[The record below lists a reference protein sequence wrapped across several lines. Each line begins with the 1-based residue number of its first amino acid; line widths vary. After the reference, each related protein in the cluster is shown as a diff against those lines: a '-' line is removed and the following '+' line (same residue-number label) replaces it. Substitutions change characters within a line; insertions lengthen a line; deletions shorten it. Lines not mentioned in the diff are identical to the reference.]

1 MAGRYNDRQWIVA
14 AVGERETRRARL
26 CHRVNLRSR
35 QILDRIAV
43 LNLVLVQGADDKSR
57 PRMASDP
64 PPRVGTERQ
73 DIELATV
80 SQELFGKAS
89 AEWAVESSLLAYLDV
104 LCFGRHGNE
113 TQMQYFV
120 PPVSGRPRFSR
131 ATLEVQHDEQPAG
144 LPPVLL
150 R

>member
-1 MAGRYNDRQWIVA
+1 SSVRSLTALLCS
-14 AVGERETRRARL
+14 TLCSCRAQMTSPGL
-26 CHRVNLRSR
+26 EWHP
-35 QILDRIAV
+35 I
-43 LNLVLVQGADDKSR
+43 
-57 PRMASDP
+57 P